1 MRLVFL
7 GSPDFAVPSL
17 QKILTSHHE
26 VIGVVT
32 QPDRPKGRGNK
43 LAFTP
48 VKELA
53 LAYSL
58 PLIQPRRVNNEE
70 SLAQITA
77 WQPDILVVVAFG
89 QLLKAPLLELAP
101 LGAVNLH
108 ASLLPAY
115 RGAAPIHW
123 AIINGERET
132 GVTTMRLDLGMDTG
146 DMILKARLAIGENE
160 DTGSLYDR
168 LKVDGAGLLLETL
181 DLIEA
186 GRAAYEPQDGAL
198 ASYAPLL
205 KAEDELIDWQKPAFA
220 LHNQI
225 RGLSPTPGAYTQFEG
240 KRLKIRQSV
249 YRAESSSAPPGTII
263 EIEENIVWLAA
274 GEGRLGLIEVQPEG
288 KTKMPAVAFARGKR
302 ASNR

>member
-17 QKILTSHHE
+17 QKILAGRHE
-26 VIGVVT
+26 LIGVVT

-53 LAYSL
+53 LANSL
-58 PLIQPRRVNNEE
+58 PLIQPRRVNQEE
-70 SLAQITA
+70 SLAQIAA
-77 WQPDILVVVAFG
+77 WRPDILVVVAYG

-101 LGAVNLH
+101 LGAINLH

-123 AIINGERET
+123 AIINGEKET
-132 GVTTMRLDLGMDTG
+132 GLTTMRLDLSMDTG
-146 DMILKARLAIGENE
+146 DMILKARLPIGENE

-168 LKVDGAGLLLETL
+168 LKVDGAALLLETL
-181 DLIEA
+181 DLIETGQA
-186 GRAAYEPQDGAL
+186 TFQPQDGAL
-198 ASYAPLL
+198 ASFAPLL
-205 KAEDELIDWQKPAFA
+205 KAEDELIDWQKPAFV

-225 RGLSPTPGAYTQFEG
+225 RGLSPWPGAYTQYEG
-240 KRLKIRQSV
+240 KRLKIWRAV
-249 YRAESSSAPPGTII
+249 YRDESSSSPPATLI
-263 EIEENIVWLAA
+263 EIRDNIVWLAA
-274 GEGRLGLIEVQPEG
+274 GKGCLGLIEVQPEG
-288 KTKMPAVAFARGKR
+288 KSKMPAAAFIRGKR
-302 ASNR
+302 ASNK